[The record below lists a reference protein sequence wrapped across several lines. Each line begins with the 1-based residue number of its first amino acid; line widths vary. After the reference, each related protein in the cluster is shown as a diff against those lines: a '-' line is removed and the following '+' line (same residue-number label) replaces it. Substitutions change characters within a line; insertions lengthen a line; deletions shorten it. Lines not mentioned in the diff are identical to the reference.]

1 MIASSLVTLA
11 SLPAYKILFQLH
23 GATGLAIASDVG
35 IAANCITMAILVHRQ
50 KLVLMNQLNWAELGK
65 SGLTAIVGGILSYKV
80 AVGLMTGGGV
90 VADLKV
96 LFIAGL
102 TWAAATAAGLWL
114 TRSTLLADLRKKS
127 S

>member
-1 MIASSLVTLA
+1 
-11 SLPAYKILFQLH
+11 
-23 GATGLAIASDVG
+23 SDIG
-35 IAANCITMAILVHRQ
+35 IAANCLTMAILVHRN
-50 KLVLMNQLNWAELGK
+50 KLVLANELNWSELGK

-80 AVGLMTGGGV
+80 AAGLMTGGGI

-114 TRSTLLADLRKKS
+114 MRSTLLTDLRKKS
-127 S
+127 H